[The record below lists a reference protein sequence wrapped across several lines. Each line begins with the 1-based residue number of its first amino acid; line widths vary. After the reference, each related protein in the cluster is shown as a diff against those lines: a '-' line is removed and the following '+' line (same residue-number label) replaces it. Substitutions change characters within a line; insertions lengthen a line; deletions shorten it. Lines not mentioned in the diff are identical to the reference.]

1 MIACI
6 VLMLFC
12 AIIRLCGVLWFT
24 ADLSAVK
31 VPDVFWQETIKGIFL
46 VFELT
51 FVYKILC
58 RTKWSICLLI
68 AIAQTLLFAF
78 MPFLTITVKNIINL
92 VLYFAIPFAFNRK
105 FWTLL
110 DSADND
116 LKKKFEVVDE

>member
-24 ADLSAVK
+24 ADLSAVN